1 MKIFNYLLSIFIF
14 FASFIIIYS
23 SLYFYFS
30 EDSKVEN
37 HINKIKLTDKLNIEL
52 NKDNYFINNVNNTY
66 LDLANMNYSYSEIK
80 KIENKT
86 NINLVNSEILNNN
99 ISFLKGKNKLE
110 RIYTKSELDDF
121 LTTNIRDN
129 KIKDYIVSNDYK
141 VIQFETRVNKMTDKF
156 YNKFFKYVKV
166 IFNKKVFIGLSVILL
181 GLVLILVIM
190 KKYLHILISFLS
202 VNIFNIILNIV
213 GIILLNTKLDGTI
226 ISYFFD
232 NYILRIIRLS
242 MIISIFVSLLSI
254 ICIIIYMRKN
264 DHSKKVKPRI
274 RKVIKDEENFS
285 FGLW

>member
-14 FASFIIIYS
+14 FVSFIIIYS

-30 EDSKVEN
+30 EDGKIEKY
-37 HINKIKLTDKLNIEL
+37 INKIKLSDKLNIEL

-181 GLVLILVIM
+181 GLVLLLIIM

-202 VNIFNIILNIV
+202 VNIFNIILSIV

-285 FGLW
+285 FGL